1 MAVEF
6 HLGKA
11 TQVVGVG
18 LGHTCP
24 LDESQSTMPGVVEA
38 ELQHRLDNLS
48 TQPVGNSGR
57 DLIDS
62 RPIESRADE
71 RVE

>member
-24 LDESQSTMPGVVEA
+24 STSHSRRCPGVVEA
-38 ELQHRLDNLS
+38 ELQHRLENLS

-71 RVE
+71 